1 MAAYVIADVD
11 VHDAAQ
17 YDEYRKQVKA
27 TIDQYGGRFLVRG
40 GAHEI
45 LEGEGV
51 VHRAVVLEFP
61 SMEALRRW
69 YRSPEYAPLIALR
82 QKASKGFLFAVD
94 GA

>member
-1 MAAYVIADVD
+1 MAAYLIADVD
-11 VHDAAQ
+11 VRDPAL

-27 TIDQYGGRFLVRG
+27 TIEQYGGKFLVRG

-61 SMEALRRW
+61 SMDALRRW
-69 YRSPEYAPLIALR
+69 YHSPEYAPLITLR
-82 QKASKGFLFAVD
+82 QKASKGLLFAVE